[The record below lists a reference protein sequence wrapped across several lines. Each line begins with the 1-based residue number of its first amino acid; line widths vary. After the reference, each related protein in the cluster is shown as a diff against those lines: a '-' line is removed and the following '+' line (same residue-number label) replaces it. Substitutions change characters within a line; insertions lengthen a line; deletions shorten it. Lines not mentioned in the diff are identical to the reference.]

1 MFTKVFKGPYQGLS
15 PKAGFSSKNSCMYL
29 YTPGCVYLCNIFF
42 SLIRYIEY
50 FTCMVQYWYFLSHL
64 VCTWPNCKKKA
75 WLCGDDSPAADLSSS
90 AVWVLSLE
98 FKEDFYAQSCTSW
111 YLIFQVSF
119 PLTVWS
125 RQGHDLTCPWS
136 KQNTIDAI
144 KISHIHYKDHIE
156 DTYLK
161 RLVFGNQDR
170 PDW

>member
-1 MFTKVFKGPYQGLS
+1 MLS
-15 PKAGFSSKNSCMYL
+15 VHDQ
-29 YTPGCVYLCNIFF
+29 TV
-42 SLIRYIEY
+42 
-50 FTCMVQYWYFLSHL
+50 
-64 VCTWPNCKKKA
+64 KKKA

-98 FKEDFYAQSCTSW
+98 YKEDFYAQSCNSW

-119 PLTVWS
+119 SLTVWN

-144 KISHIHYKDHIE
+144 KINHIHYKDHIK

-161 RLVFGNQDR
+161 RLVFGNQIDNYLCDINSA
-170 PDW
+170 PADKHHD